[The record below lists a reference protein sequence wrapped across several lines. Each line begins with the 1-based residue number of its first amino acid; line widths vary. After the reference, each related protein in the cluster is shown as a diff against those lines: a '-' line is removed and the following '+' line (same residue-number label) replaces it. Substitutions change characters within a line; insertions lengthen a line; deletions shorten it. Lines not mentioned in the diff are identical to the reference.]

1 VLVHATARLPAAQAP
16 AAAHEK
22 VRPPPPPPPPPPA
35 VTQQISGAAHW
46 QPPAPPSPAA
56 IASDPLP
63 LLLPLV
69 PPPLPELLEPE
80 RPLSL
85 PVLLLLVDPPQAAAS
100 VMPVDNTKNKRAF
113 FIRSTLGEPVVV

>member
-22 VRPPPPPPPPPPA
+22 VRPPPNPPRPA

-46 QPPAPPSPAA
+46 QLPAPPSLAA

-69 PPPLPELLEPE
+69 PPLLPELLEPE
-80 RPLSL
+80 RPLSP

-100 VMPVDNTKNKRAF
+100 VMPVDNTKKKRAF
-113 FIRSTLGEPVVV
+113 FIRSVLGEPVVV